1 LPSRRAGRGPAL
13 AACALLALGLAGCA
27 KHPAA
32 AELRLERADL
42 IVIARALRRE
52 EPIVRSEVAATKAAW
67 KHVVYGLPPHSGPI
81 ARHAILTAGERASAV
96 GVPGIFA
103 EAQASS
109 LTGPAIGLAGQFRG
123 FSVLAS
129 RGWQQIAAALAQ
141 IEHGTPV
148 AARFARANVALYV
161 ESVYDAHYSLAL
173 IGKQVVKGWEKLGGV
188 PGFGSSFTKA
198 EMLALAAAYSE
209 PNDRLYPHEK
219 VSLGS

>member
-1 LPSRRAGRGPAL
+1 V
-13 AACALLALGLAGCA
+13 LLALGLAGCA

-32 AELRLERADL
+32 AELALERADM
-42 IVIARALRRE
+42 IVIAKALQHE
-52 EPIVRSEVAATKAAW
+52 EPIVRGEVAATKAAW
-67 KHVVYGLPPHSGPI
+67 KHVVYGLPPRSGPI
-81 ARHAILTAGERASAV
+81 ARSAILRASERASAI
-96 GVPGIFA
+96 GVPGVFA
-103 EAQASS
+103 EAQSSS

-129 RGWQQIAAALAQ
+129 RGWQQIVAALAQ
-141 IEHGTPV
+141 IEHGTAV

-173 IGKQVVKGWEKLGGV
+173 IGKQVVKGWDKLGGV

-198 EMLALAAAYSE
+198 EMQALAAAYSE